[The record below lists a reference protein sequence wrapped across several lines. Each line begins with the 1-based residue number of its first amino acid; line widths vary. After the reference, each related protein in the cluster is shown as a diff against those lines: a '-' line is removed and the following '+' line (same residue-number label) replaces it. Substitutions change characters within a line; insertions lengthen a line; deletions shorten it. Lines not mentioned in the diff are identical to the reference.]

1 MALRVCFC
9 APIDGR
15 NRVCALPVLEESEM
29 DMKKKSSFRRHA
41 SGNIRKKGDTHRLAA
56 QLAPLEEQD
65 KPAAEYQTGT
75 HLNSTNSQAGREYG
89 AIVVDNEN
97 LKVPTDILETRDEK
111 RFLGIE
117 PVVLVVLI
125 IMLSFIAFIAWQISL
140 MPAR

>member
-1 MALRVCFC
+1 
-9 APIDGR
+9 
-15 NRVCALPVLEESEM
+15 
-29 DMKKKSSFRRHA
+29 MKKKSSFRRHA

-75 HLNSTNSQAGREYG
+75 REYG

-97 LKVPTDILETRDEK
+97 LKVPTDMVEGTEEK
-111 RFLGIE
+111 RFFGIE

-125 IMLSFIAFIAWQISL
+125 IMLSFIALIAWQITL